1 MFHDRWRASIKG
13 ADRGRGIPWPIR
25 GVLAGAAGTAA
36 MTFAYETERAARP
49 KVLGPLDY
57 DDSLVPGQIVAMVL
71 HLPSVTERGERELG
85 TALRWGYGSAFG
97 MMHEFLRRRLGEPR
111 ASIIFCGMLMTA
123 TFSLFPI
130 LGRTPP
136 PWRWAPDVLATSVGT
151 HVAYVAAV
159 AAVDDGLRRA
169 SS

>member
-1 MFHDRWRASIKG
+1 MTRGDGVVTKS

-36 MTFAYETERAARP
+36 MTLAYKTEHAVRP
-49 KVLGPLDY
+49 EALGPLDY
-57 DDSLVPGQIVAMVL
+57 DDSLVPGQIVATVL
-71 HLPSVTERGERELG
+71 HLPSVKERGEQELG

-97 MMHEFLRRRLGEPR
+97 MMHELLRRRLGEPR
-111 ASIIFCGMLMTA
+111 ASIIFGGMLMTA

-151 HVAYVAAV
+151 HVVYVAGV
-159 AAVDDGLRRA
+159 ALTNAALAPDDE
-169 SS
+169 S